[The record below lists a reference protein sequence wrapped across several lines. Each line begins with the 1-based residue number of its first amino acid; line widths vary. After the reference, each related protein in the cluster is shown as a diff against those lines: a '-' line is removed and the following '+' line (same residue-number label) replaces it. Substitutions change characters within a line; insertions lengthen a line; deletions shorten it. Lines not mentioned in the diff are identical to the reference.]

1 MVSYLLFNTPL
12 ISDEFRYMVVLKQTE
27 LLSILSPANTPFLSN
42 PVEHYTH
49 YIWYYFVEIDDLFLI
64 NLLKIIYSLLSLYMI
79 SKFFCI
85 YLDRQNALFASF
97 LFVFFPTHDST
108 VFVFMGLYLT
118 LSFSFYLYSYYLAH
132 NNKLKSAFML
142 ALIGSFISYGSSPIA
157 ISLFILF
164 LLNKDLKKGTLI
176 LVPNVIYIFY
186 YIIVSEIMR
195 LGTPRII
202 EDIDKY
208 ALIKQFILQ
217 VLTFI
222 DSVFGPSMWLKIY
235 YSLTQLSVISLLIG
249 FLFVAVFYK
258 SYSGVKEKCNT
269 KLLTCLLVMLLL
281 SFGIFAITGR
291 YPQLAF
297 NLGNRTTIFGSLL
310 LAYIIV
316 VIPIS
321 KTVKIALFALMTFSI
336 LGISDH
342 WKNWNIH
349 QQHVI
354 DNIKNNQALRDYK
367 DDKHIFVSGNQYSKY
382 GPISHIEFFS
392 ESWVV
397 GAVFD
402 LALKEK
408 ISAVTIN
415 KRHVYEDGYLIDT
428 KNNSKAEVNDYI
440 NVYDSEN
447 DRLFTL
453 NVEEINSY
461 IDSLTPENRHWI
473 QLLSKDNYLRKIVL
487 FLMPRLKYAF

>member
-1 MVSYLLFNTPL
+1 MKKYIKERARLKFQALKIIQFERGKIYIFAISTLMVSYLLFNTPL

-79 SKFFCI
+79 SKFFSI
-85 YLDRQNALFASF
+85 YLDRQNALLASF

-217 VLTFI
+217 DYL
-222 DSVFGPSMWLKIY
+222 M
-235 YSLTQLSVISLLIG
+235 
-249 FLFVAVFYK
+249 
-258 SYSGVKEKCNT
+258 
-269 KLLTCLLVMLLL
+269 LV
-281 SFGIFAITGR
+281 
-291 YPQLAF
+291 
-297 NLGNRTTIFGSLL
+297 
-310 LAYIIV
+310 
-316 VIPIS
+316 
-321 KTVKIALFALMTFSI
+321 
-336 LGISDH
+336 
-342 WKNWNIH
+342 
-349 QQHVI
+349 
-354 DNIKNNQALRDYK
+354 
-367 DDKHIFVSGNQYSKY
+367 
-382 GPISHIEFFS
+382 
-392 ESWVV
+392 
-397 GAVFD
+397 
-402 LALKEK
+402 
-408 ISAVTIN
+408 
-415 KRHVYEDGYLIDT
+415 
-428 KNNSKAEVNDYI
+428 
-440 NVYDSEN
+440 
-447 DRLFTL
+447 
-453 NVEEINSY
+453 
-461 IDSLTPENRHWI
+461 
-473 QLLSKDNYLRKIVL
+473 
-487 FLMPRLKYAF
+487 